1 MEFQNRLYELRKK
14 AGLSQEGLA
23 DLLGVTRQAVQK
35 WEAGSSRPDMDN
47 LAALARY
54 FNVTLDYL
62 VTGREP
68 EPYAQEVPTTIINH
82 NYYPR
87 WHYEYKSQR
96 TLFGLPLV
104 HVRLGDRGFGVAKG
118 IFAVGNV
125 AVGLFAL
132 GGISLGLFSL
142 GGVSLGLLLALG
154 GMSVGGIAIG
164 ACAVG
169 LAALGGGAIGL
180 LSVGG
185 GSFGAYAV
193 GGGAVGTQIAI
204 GGHAGLSPAHAG
216 PGRLRRSHFRPGG
229 RPRRG
234 DGRHPPGR
242 RCSPC
247 MAPGPAHLPRPGSL
261 TLVFPR
267 RPWYHGPKS
276 TGLGSPSPGTG
287 AAYDT
292 DLRADGGLAGG
303 DRRGIPRRLL

>member
-104 HVRLGDRGFGVAKG
+104 QMCIRDRGMVD
-118 IFAVGNV
+118 
-125 AVGLFAL
+125 AL
-132 GGISLGLFSL
+132 E
-142 GGVSLGLLLALG
+142 
-154 GMSVGGIAIG
+154 
-164 ACAVG
+164 
-169 LAALGGGAIGL
+169 AA
-180 LSVGG
+180 
-185 GSFGAYAV
+185 
-193 GGGAVGTQIAI
+193 
-204 GGHAGLSPAHAG
+204 
-216 PGRLRRSHFRPGG
+216 
-229 RPRRG
+229 
-234 DGRHPPGR
+234 
-242 RCSPC
+242 
-247 MAPGPAHLPRPGSL
+247 
-261 TLVFPR
+261 
-267 RPWYHGPKS
+267 
-276 TGLGSPSPGTG
+276 
-287 AAYDT
+287 
-292 DLRADGGLAGG
+292 
-303 DRRGIPRRLL
+303 GIPAFGPRANAAVIEASKAFSKELMKKYHIPTAKYETFTDMDGALAYVRAQGAPLSLIHICGQDEADPGA

>member
-204 GGHAGLSPAHAG
+204 GGSASAPLAIGSQAASGALTFG
-216 PGRLRRSHFRPGG
+216 PGA
-229 RPRRG
+229 
-234 DGRHPPGR
+234 DPGR

>member
-142 GGVSLGLLLALG
+142 GGVSMGLLLALG
-154 GMSVGGIAIG
+154 GM
-164 ACAVG
+164 
-169 LAALGGGAIGL
+169 
-180 LSVGG
+180 SVGG

-204 GGHAGLSPAHAG
+204 GGSASAPLAIGSQAASGALTFG
-216 PGRLRRSHFRPGG
+216 PGADPAAVTAAIRQAAAA
-229 RPRRG
+229 
-234 DGRHPPGR
+234 
-242 RCSPC
+242 
-247 MAPGPAHLPRPGSL
+247 APVWLQDLLISL
-261 TLVFPR
+261 A
-267 RPWYHGPKS
+267 
-276 TGLGSPSPGTG
+276 LGV
-287 AAYDT
+287 
-292 DLRADGGLAGG
+292 
-303 DRRGIPRRLL
+303 

>member
-132 GGISLGLFSL
+132 GG
-142 GGVSLGLLLALG
+142 
-154 GMSVGGIAIG
+154 MSVGGIAIG

-204 GGHAGLSPAHAG
+204 GGSASAPLAIGSQAASGALTFG
-216 PGRLRRSHFRPGG
+216 PGADPAAVTAAIRQAAAA
-229 RPRRG
+229 
-234 DGRHPPGR
+234 
-242 RCSPC
+242 
-247 MAPGPAHLPRPGSL
+247 APVWLQDLLISL
-261 TLVFPR
+261 A
-267 RPWYHGPKS
+267 
-276 TGLGSPSPGTG
+276 LGV
-287 AAYDT
+287 
-292 DLRADGGLAGG
+292 
-303 DRRGIPRRLL
+303 

>member
-185 GSFGAYAV
+185 GSFVPTQWAGR
-193 GGGAVGTQIAI
+193 GGGHPDRHRRLRLRSPWPSGARPPPA
-204 GGHAGLSPAHAG
+204 LSPSAG
-216 PGRLRRSHFRPGG
+216 ADPAVVTAAIRQAAAA
-229 RPRRG
+229 
-234 DGRHPPGR
+234 
-242 RCSPC
+242 
-247 MAPGPAHLPRPGSL
+247 APVWLQDLLISL
-261 TLVFPR
+261 A
-267 RPWYHGPKS
+267 
-276 TGLGSPSPGTG
+276 LGV
-287 AAYDT
+287 
-292 DLRADGGLAGG
+292 
-303 DRRGIPRRLL
+303 

>member
-204 GGHAGLSPAHAG
+204 GGSASAPLAIGSQAASGALTFG
-216 PGRLRRSHFRPGG
+216 PGA
-229 RPRRG
+229 
-234 DGRHPPGR
+234 
-242 RCSPC
+242 
-247 MAPGPAHLPRPGSL
+247 APAAVTAAIRQAAAAAPVWLQDLLISL
-261 TLVFPR
+261 A
-267 RPWYHGPKS
+267 
-276 TGLGSPSPGTG
+276 LGV
-287 AAYDT
+287 
-292 DLRADGGLAGG
+292 
-303 DRRGIPRRLL
+303 

>member
-104 HVRLGDRGFGVAKG
+104 HIRLGDRGFGVAKG

-154 GMSVGGIAIG
+154 GLLGGG
-164 ACAVG
+164 RG
-169 LAALGGGAIGL
+169 ALGGGRLVVHVGVDGL
-180 LSVGG
+180 DGVHLVVLGQIFKHDGQLLVGQGLHMVLG
-185 GSFGAYAV
+185 GMTVLGQNVHDLLGRELFGPPLEILGNLVNGIFYHHM
-193 GGGAVGTQIAI
+193 G
-204 GGHAGLSPAHAG
+204 
-216 PGRLRRSHFRPGG
+216 SH
-229 RPRRG
+229 
-234 DGRHPPGR
+234 
-242 RCSPC
+242 
-247 MAPGPAHLPRPGSL
+247 
-261 TLVFPR
+261 LV
-267 RPWYHGPKS
+267 S
-276 TGLGSPSPGTG
+276 
-287 AAYDT
+287 
-292 DLRADGGLAGG
+292 
-303 DRRGIPRRLL
+303 

>member
-118 IFAVGNV
+118 IFA
-125 AVGLFAL
+125 L

-204 GGHAGLSPAHAG
+204 GGSASAPLAIGSQAASGALTFG
-216 PGRLRRSHFRPGG
+216 PGADPAAVTAAIRQAAAA
-229 RPRRG
+229 
-234 DGRHPPGR
+234 
-242 RCSPC
+242 
-247 MAPGPAHLPRPGSL
+247 APVWLQDLLISL
-261 TLVFPR
+261 A
-267 RPWYHGPKS
+267 
-276 TGLGSPSPGTG
+276 LGV
-287 AAYDT
+287 
-292 DLRADGGLAGG
+292 
-303 DRRGIPRRLL
+303 

>member
-1 MEFQNRLYELRKK
+1 MSCRKK

-169 LAALGGGAIGL
+169 LAALGRRGHRPAVRGRRL
-180 LSVGG
+180 LRRLRSGRRGG
-185 GSFGAYAV
+185 GHPDRHRRLRLRSP
-193 GGGAVGTQIAI
+193 
-204 GGHAGLSPAHAG
+204 GHRE
-216 PGRLRRSHFRPGG
+216 PGRL
-229 RPRRG
+229 
-234 DGRHPPGR
+234 
-242 RCSPC
+242 
-247 MAPGPAHLPRPGSL
+247 PAL
-261 TLVFPR
+261 
-267 RPWYHGPKS
+267 
-276 TGLGSPSPGTG
+276 SPSALGPTP
-287 AAYDT
+287 
-292 DLRADGGLAGG
+292 
-303 DRRGIPRRLL
+303 PR

>member
-14 AGLSQEGLA
+14 AGLSQGGA
-23 DLLGVTRQAVQK
+23 GRPAGVTRQAVQK

-54 FNVTLDYL
+54 FNVSLDYL

-104 HVRLGDRGFGVAKG
+104 HVRLG
-118 IFAVGNV
+118 
-125 AVGLFAL
+125 
-132 GGISLGLFSL
+132 
-142 GGVSLGLLLALG
+142 
-154 GMSVGGIAIG
+154 IG
-164 ACAVG
+164 ASAWPRDLRRGQRGGWALRPGRHLPGTVQLGRGSPWACCWPWAG
-169 LAALGGGAIGL
+169 CPWAASPLGPVRWDWPPWAGAIGL

-204 GGHAGLSPAHAG
+204 GGSASAPGHRE
-216 PGRLRRSHFRPGG
+216 PGRLRRSHLRPWG
-229 RPRRG
+229 RPAAVTAAIRQAAAAAPVWLQ
-234 DGRHPPGR
+234 DLLISPPWESDP
-242 RCSPC
+242 CFSP
-247 MAPGPAHLPRPGSL
+247 APVVSWSQIYRAGQPLP
-261 TLVFPR
+261 
-267 RPWYHGPKS
+267 
-276 TGLGSPSPGTG
+276 
-287 AAYDT
+287 
-292 DLRADGGLAGG
+292 G
-303 DRRGIPRRLL
+303 DRSGL

>member
-204 GGHAGLSPAHAG
+204 GGSASAPLAVGSQAASGALTFG
-216 PGRLRRSHFRPGG
+216 PGADPAAVTAAI
-229 RPRRG
+229 
-234 DGRHPPGR
+234 PPGR

>member
-142 GGVSLGLLLALG
+142 GGVSLACCWPWAGCPWAASPLG
-154 GMSVGGIAIG
+154 PVRWDWPPWAAGPSACCPWEAVPSVPTQWAAGRWAPRSPSAAPPPLPWPSG
-164 ACAVG
+164 ARPPPA
-169 LAALGGGAIGL
+169 
-180 LSVGG
+180 
-185 GSFGAYAV
+185 
-193 GGGAVGTQIAI
+193 
-204 GGHAGLSPAHAG
+204 LSPSARG
-216 PGRLRRSHFRPGG
+216 PT
-229 RPRRG
+229 
-234 DGRHPPGR
+234 PP
-242 RCSPC
+242 
-247 MAPGPAHLPRPGSL
+247 
-261 TLVFPR
+261 
-267 RPWYHGPKS
+267 W
-276 TGLGSPSPGTG
+276 
-287 AAYDT
+287 
-292 DLRADGGLAGG
+292 
-303 DRRGIPRRLL
+303 